1 MRGHNLPFRYL
12 KINKKKSN
20 REVSDDSLIQREI
33 HGRSKIHAFAW
44 GGMLALILPLAWIS
58 VRYQA
63 QDVWQSWTES
73 QELRKPSYTET
84 IHAADLFRTR
94 ANTWSNLAYVLV
106 GFYCIALGMHDRAQA
121 STTKRNYVLDTP
133 AMSILMG
140 VACCYLGF
148 GSGLFHASLT
158 RWGQQLDV
166 GAMYAPLLVCIAINL
181 GRYLPR
187 AWRLSED
194 VSLPVWSVLVASV
207 VLIAA
212 LLYHYKW
219 SMSSSLVLPF
229 HILTVIAFAI
239 ADSIPLPRGLH
250 RSTLQKRWLLI
261 AFVSLSLA
269 ITFRQLDVA
278 GRFGTPDTL
287 FQGHALWHLLT
298 AASLGT
304 MYVYYRSESLVRRS

>member
-1 MRGHNLPFRYL
+1 MQKLEKNG
-12 KINKKKSN
+12 
-20 REVSDDSLIQREI
+20 EI
-33 HGRSKIHAFAW
+33 HVFAW
-44 GGMLALILPLAWIS
+44 VGLIVLILPLAWFS
-58 VRYQA
+58 YRYQD
-63 QDVWQSWTES
+63 QNVWQNWTES
-73 QELRKPSYTET
+73 HELRKPSYTEA
-84 IHAADLFRTR
+84 IHAADFFRTR

-106 GFYCIALGMHDRAQA
+106 GFYCIALGMHDLAHA
-121 STTKRNYVLDTP
+121 LPTKRNYLLETP

-140 VACCYLGF
+140 VACCYLGL

-187 AWRLSED
+187 AWRLNTGIT
-194 VSLPVWSVLVASV
+194 LPIWKVLVASV

-219 SMSSSLVLPF
+219 SMSSSLVLPL

-304 MYVYYRSESLVRRS
+304 MYVYYRSESLVSRS

>member
-1 MRGHNLPFRYL
+1 MKPL
-12 KINKKKSN
+12 KPLSP
-20 REVSDDSLIQREI
+20 
-33 HGRSKIHAFAW
+33 GIHAFTW
-44 GGMLALILPLAWIS
+44 GGLLALVLPLAWIS
-58 VRYQA
+58 NRYQD
-63 QDVWQSWTES
+63 QNVWQNWTES
-73 QELRKPSYTET
+73 QEFRKPSYTEAV
-84 IHAADLFRTR
+84 HSADLFRTQ

-106 GFYCIALGMHDRAQA
+106 GFYCIALGMHDRAHA
-121 STTKRNYVLDTP
+121 STSECNYIVDTP

-140 VACCYLGF
+140 VACCYLGI

-166 GAMYAPLLVCIAINL
+166 GAMYAPLLVCIAINW

-187 AWRLSED
+187 AWRLSAD
-194 VSLPVWSVLVASV
+194 V

-219 SMSSSLVLPF
+219 SMSSSQVLPL

-250 RSTLQKRWLLI
+250 RSRLKKRWLLI
-261 AFVSLSLA
+261 AFVSLALA

-278 GRFGTPDTL
+278 GRFGTPDTFL
-287 FQGHALWHLLT
+287 QGHALWHLLT
-298 AASLGT
+298 AASLGA
-304 MYVYYRSESLVRRS
+304 MYLYYRSESVLSRSRWLDDNKVINERAVK

>member
-1 MRGHNLPFRYL
+1 M
-12 KINKKKSN
+12 
-20 REVSDDSLIQREI
+20 
-33 HGRSKIHAFAW
+33 
-44 GGMLALILPLAWIS
+44 LILSLAWIS
-58 VRYQA
+58 ERYQD
-63 QDVWQSWTES
+63 QNVWQNWTES
-73 QELRKPSYTET
+73 QEFRKPSYTEA
-84 IHAADLFRTR
+84 IHAADLFRTQ

-106 GFYCIALGMHDRAQA
+106 GFYCIALGMHDRAYA
-121 STTKRNYVLDTP
+121 STTGRNYVLDTP

-140 VACCYLGF
+140 VACCYLGI

-187 AWRLSED
+187 AWRVNANLT
-194 VSLPVWSVLVASV
+194 LPVWPVLVACV
-207 VLIAA
+207 VIVSA

-219 SMSSSLVLPF
+219 SMSSSQVLPL

-250 RSTLQKRWLLI
+250 RSRLQKRWLLI
-261 AFVSLSLA
+261 AFVSLELA

-278 GRFGTPDTL
+278 GRFGTPDTFL
-287 FQGHALWHLLT
+287 QGHALWHLLT
-298 AASLGT
+298 AASLGA
-304 MYVYYRSESLVRRS
+304 MYMYYRSESLVGRS